1 MHLCITHEK
10 IVHFKVIKSIE
21 NVKYLRYGS
30 TVSSD
35 KVKPEKHQ
43 KTSEMHINSRGDR
56 FKKIICK
63 KKKVAPT
70 GLEPAK
76 FDFKV
81 SDSTDCARLGVLISR
96 S

>member
-21 NVKYLRYGS
+21 NVKYLRNGS

-43 KTSEMHINSRGDR
+43 KHPR
-56 FKKIICK
+56 C
-63 KKKVAPT
+63 
-70 GLEPAK
+70 
-76 FDFKV
+76 
-81 SDSTDCARLGVLISR
+81 ISIVGEIDLKR
-96 S
+96 